1 MSELVV
7 EFLQLNWEK
16 NEVGFR
22 FWRDE
27 VAVGSGI
34 PADFP
39 NFTGYFWFL
48 CSYFG
53 FNLIFCL
60 RSGKN

>member
-1 MSELVV
+1 M
-7 EFLQLNWEK
+7 
-16 NEVGFR
+16 GFR

-27 VAVGSGI
+27 VAVVGSGI